1 MTGSTACTEEN
12 AQVVG
17 GPFRIGL
24 AAVRTLVVSCRIQPV
39 SNMAIHISAP
49 IWIRKFIATPAEILS
64 IMYPPCST
72 VRRMN

>member
-1 MTGSTACTEEN
+1 MTGSTAGAEEN

-39 SNMAIHISAP
+39 NNMTIYISAP
-49 IWIRKFIATPAEILS
+49 IRIRQFIATPAEI
-64 IMYPPCST
+64 
-72 VRRMN
+72 